1 MGQQC
6 NHIKGKLYNGEMC
19 VRMVTEMELEEVSL
33 VDIPANKQC
42 RVLTTTYNG
51 KTVDSL
57 TLREIEKTNDE

>member
-1 MGQQC
+1 
-6 NHIKGKLYNGEMC
+6 MC
-19 VRMVTEMELEEVSL
+19 VRMITEMELEEVSL

-57 TLREIEKTNDE
+57 TLREVEKTNDG